1 MTTVEYCNEHHP
13 VAPGQTL
20 TIGRD
25 ADLVIDDN
33 PYLHRR
39 FLAVSRTS
47 ELSTLRNIGDR
58 LTATLLGA
66 GGLQAQLGPGT
77 ELHLAGGPT
86 IVRFAAGSTAYELT
100 VHAVSAVALPCPPPG
115 PPEDLAATQGPGRLS
130 PEQRRLVTALAEHRL
145 RGDVLLGATVP
156 SSAAAARRLGWTPQ
170 KFNRTLDRVC
180 HKLEQLG
187 VRGLHGGPGELA
199 ANRRSRLVDY
209 ALTTGLVTAVDLA
222 CLPGE
227 ADHG

>member
-1 MTTVEYCNEHHP
+1 MVVSRRRPVWGFLCTVSGSLLLPERTRP
-13 VAPGQTL
+13 M
-20 TIGRD
+20 IRR
-25 ADLVIDDN
+25 LV
-33 PYLHRR
+33 P
-39 FLAVSRTS
+39 LAVLGLLPAS
-47 ELSTLRNIGDR
+47 
-58 LTATLLGA
+58 AT
-66 GGLQAQLGPGT
+66 
-77 ELHLAGGPT
+77 
-86 IVRFAAGSTAYELT
+86 
-100 VHAVSAVALPCPPPG
+100 ALPCPPPG